1 MQRQFTVMMCM
12 FLLFSVAARQC
23 VPILAD
29 EIYGDMVS
37 LGQESSL
44 HYSPPQIISGD
55 LQRRH
60 LNNQKQLLI
69 TSVQQINMLALFTD
83 I

>member
-1 MQRQFTVMMCM
+1 MLSAKAIHVKNDFSM

-37 LGQESSL
+37 LGQDISL
-44 HYSPPQIISGD
+44 Q
-55 LQRRH
+55 
-60 LNNQKQLLI
+60 
-69 TSVQQINMLALFTD
+69 
-83 I
+83 

>member
-1 MQRQFTVMMCM
+1 MLKMISSL

-37 LGQESSL
+37 LGQNIPL
-44 HYSPPQIISGD
+44 QAQFQIISW
-55 LQRRH
+55 
-60 LNNQKQLLI
+60 
-69 TSVQQINMLALFTD
+69 AL
-83 I
+83 

>member
-1 MQRQFTVMMCM
+1 M

-37 LGQESSL
+37 LGR
-44 HYSPPQIISGD
+44 I
-55 LQRRH
+55 
-60 LNNQKQLLI
+60 
-69 TSVQQINMLALFTD
+69 
-83 I
+83 